1 MSQSLTESM
10 IQEIKEAEKQ
20 QESAEFINNTATI
33 DSMTTTIISGGGG
46 GDAQTLYETTVT
58 EKENLLLGGLSQSP
72 TLNNGESDG
81 QEQGDGFHHP
91 NTNGKSTDAIDIGIK
106 TTELIIQDAINS
118 TQNGHKN
125 GGFDDVL

>member
-20 QESAEFINNTATI
+20 QESSEFINNSATI
-33 DSMTTTIISGGGG
+33 ETLTTTSGGGG
-46 GDAQTLYETTVT
+46 GDAQTLYENTVT
-58 EKENLLLGGLSQSP
+58 EKENLLLGDFNKSP
-72 TLNNGESDG
+72 ILNNGETVVL
-81 QEQGDGFHHP
+81 EQGDGLHHP